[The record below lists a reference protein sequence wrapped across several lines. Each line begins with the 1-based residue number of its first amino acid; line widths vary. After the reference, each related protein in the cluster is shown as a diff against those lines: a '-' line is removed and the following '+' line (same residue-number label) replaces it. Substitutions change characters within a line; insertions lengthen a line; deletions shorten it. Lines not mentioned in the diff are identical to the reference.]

1 MAHQLKGKTALI
13 TGAGRGIGEA
23 VAKVFAQQGASVVV
37 LDVNY
42 DLAEKVTKDIQQAG
56 GEAMSVVADV
66 SKEGEMKQAFEHI
79 VSRFGALDV
88 LVNNAAVQIIGPLH
102 EFTEEQY
109 DQVVNVNLKGVFIG
123 CKMALPIMMK
133 QRSGVIL
140 SISSVLGVVGDHDM
154 GIYGATKGAVIA
166 LTKSL
171 AVSYGAYGIR
181 ANCVCPGDVNTPMV
195 QHYFDSQPVPAE
207 AREQVSR
214 HYSLKR
220 IAEPEEVA
228 NTLVF
233 LASDEASFISGGSIF
248 VDGGLTSEVY

>member
-1 MAHQLKGKTALI
+1 MSHKLTGKTALI

-23 VAKVFAQQGASVVV
+23 IAKTFARQGANVVV
-37 LDVNY
+37 LDVEREQ
-42 DLAEKVTKDIQQAG
+42 AEEVTEAIHKEG
-56 GEAMSVVADV
+56 GTAMSIAADV
-66 SKEGEMKQAFEHI
+66 SKENEMRQAFENI
-79 VSRFGALDV
+79 LSRFGTLDV

-102 EFTEEQY
+102 EFTEEQF
-109 DQVVNVNLKGVFIG
+109 DQVVDVNMKGVFIG
-123 CKMALPIMMK
+123 CKLALPIMMK
-133 QRSGVIL
+133 QSSGVIL
-140 SISSVLGVVGDHDM
+140 SVSSVLGVVGDHDM
-154 GIYGATKGAVIA
+154 AIYGATKGAVIA

-171 AVSYGAYGIR
+171 AVSYGSYGIR
-181 ANCVCPGDVNTPMV
+181 VNCVCPGDVNTPMV

-214 HYSLKR
+214 HYPLKR

-233 LASDEASFISGGSIF
+233 LASEEASFISGGSIF